1 MEKHNPVLLAR
12 DKCATWMNAFIM
24 VANLQRVKGIIFSIS
39 LCFIATVVVAQYDNY
54 NFKHFPQEELMPIES
69 AYAQGLDNY
78 ASENWTDCIKFIEL
92 SLRLHR
98 LLKDS
103 VTYCIRNCNASHV
116 QLQEPVM
123 ASSTG
128 DMQIFWRILMRAS
141 CLKKCRMH
149 FPALS
154 LPYPRKEVMDDFD
167 NRLPYRYMYFAYVQ
181 TDDLQKALA
190 SAHTYLQRNPE
201 DPVMTRHMNQYKRE
215 FDLEGALIDH
225 EEHPYEVSFLKA
237 VTLFNSED
245 FSSSISHMEQALSQ
259 YLQQYS
265 LCQAMCHGA
274 CDADLPQTKDLYPTL
289 ADAYVD
295 ALRCEVKCEENLMP
309 NVGGYFVEK
318 FIATMYHYLQ
328 FAYYK
333 LNDARSAAPCASSY
347 VLFDP
352 EDKVMRQNMLYYQS
366 YREQWGLDDHS
377 FTPRVEA
384 LRYYN
389 HTTLLK
395 QMLAFAE
402 NYLQSDED
410 FLGPEEAAMED
421 SSDVEFEGIGDYQES
436 ILARWSQPKAK
447 GDVGD
452 S

>member
-1 MEKHNPVLLAR
+1 
-12 DKCATWMNAFIM
+12 M

-78 ASENWTDCIKFIEL
+78 ASENWSDCIKFIEL

-149 FPALS
+149 FPTLS

-181 TDDLQKALA
+181 
-190 SAHTYLQRNPE
+190 
-201 DPVMTRHMNQYKRE
+201 
-215 FDLEGALIDH
+215 
-225 EEHPYEVSFLKA
+225 VSFLKA

-402 NYLQSDED
+402 NYLQSED

-447 GDVGD
+447 GDVGVLD
-452 S
+452 

>member
-1 MEKHNPVLLAR
+1 
-12 DKCATWMNAFIM
+12 M

-54 NFKHFPQEELMPIES
+54 NFRHFPQEELMPIES

-78 ASENWTDCIKFIEL
+78 ASENWSDCIKFIEL

-225 EEHPYEVSFLKA
+225 EERPYEVSFLKA

-289 ADAYVD
+289 AV
-295 ALRCEVKCEENLMP
+295 
-309 NVGGYFVEK
+309 
-318 FIATMYHYLQ
+318 
-328 FAYYK
+328 
-333 LNDARSAAPCASSY
+333 NDARSAAPCASSY

-402 NYLQSDED
+402 NYLQSE
-410 FLGPEEAAMED
+410 
-421 SSDVEFEGIGDYQES
+421 
-436 ILARWSQPKAK
+436 
-447 GDVGD
+447 VG
-452 S
+452 

>member
-1 MEKHNPVLLAR
+1 MEKHSPVLLAR

-24 VANLQRVKGIIFSIS
+24 VANLQRVKGVIFSIS

-54 NFKHFPQEELMPIES
+54 NFRHFPQEELMPIES

-167 NRLPYRYMYFAYVQ
+167 NRSPYRYMYFAYVQ

-225 EEHPYEVSFLKA
+225 EERPYEVSFLKA

-410 FLGPEEAAMED
+410 FLSPEEAAMEED
-421 SSDVEFEGIGDYQES
+421 SDVEFEGIGDYQES

>member
-1 MEKHNPVLLAR
+1 
-12 DKCATWMNAFIM
+12 MNALIM
-24 VANLQRVKGIIFSIS
+24 VANLQRVKGTIFSIS
-39 LCFIATVVVAQYDNY
+39 LCFIATVVVAQYDTY
-54 NFKHFPQEELMPIES
+54 NFRHFPQEELMPIES

-103 VTYCIRNCNASHV
+103 VTYCIQNCNASHV

-141 CLKKCRMH
+141 CLKKCRTH

-154 LPYPRKEVMDDFD
+154 LPYPRKEIMDDFD
-167 NRLPYRYMYFAYVQ
+167 NRSPYRYMYFAHVQ
-181 TDDLQKALA
+181 MDDPQKALA

-201 DPVMTRHMNQYKRE
+201 DPVMTQHMNQYKRE
-215 FDLEGALIDH
+215 FDLEGYLIDH
-225 EEHPYEVSFLKA
+225 EECPYEVSIKERWKKVSFLKA

-265 LCQAMCHGA
+265 LCQAMCQGA

-410 FLGPEEAAMED
+410 FLGPEEAATEED
-421 SSDVEFEGIGDYQES
+421 SDVEFEGLGDYQES

-447 GDVGD
+447 GDTGD